1 MLNGLYVI
9 TDNKLTPNKT
19 ILKQIEQSLKAGA
32 KIVQLRDKKNSIE
45 TIEKLAISIQDLCK
59 KYNALF
65 VLNDEIELA
74 IKLKCDALHIGKSDH
89 HNFEKIRKEF
99 KGIIGVSCYGNLS
112 LAKEFEL
119 KGANYVAFGSFF
131 SSPTKPQ
138 STIVPFDVLTKA
150 KESLSIP
157 ICAIGGIN
165 SENVNKLLKYKPDMI
180 ALISDIWSD
189 DITKK
194 TNFYNNILKGKEW
207 KP

>member
-9 TDNKLTPNKT
+9 TDNILTPNET
-19 ILKQIEQSLKAGA
+19 IINQVEQSLKAGA
-32 KIVQLRDKKNSIE
+32 KIVQLRDKKNSIK
-45 TIEKLAISIQDLCK
+45 TIEKLAILIQNLCK

-89 HNFEKIRKEF
+89 QNFEEIRKKF
-99 KGIIGVSCYGNLS
+99 KGVIGVSCYGDIH

-131 SSPTKPQ
+131 TSPTKPQ
-138 STIVPFDVLTKA
+138 SDVVSFDVLTKA

-165 SENVNKLLKYKPDMI
+165 SENVNKLLKYNPDMI

-189 DITKK
+189 DIRKK
-194 TNFYNNILKGKEW
+194 IEFYNNILKGK
-207 KP
+207 K

>member
-194 TNFYNNILKGKEW
+194 TNFYNNILKGKE
-207 KP
+207 